1 MGKIPYLRNAHAV
14 ESAANIN
21 DISDDQWIMQKCK
34 RSFPQ
39 SAVRDIVVAT

>member
-21 DISDDQWIMQKCK
+21 DISDDQ
-34 RSFPQ
+34 
-39 SAVRDIVVAT
+39 